1 LPLSPLPPTKTDMQ
15 TAIDDAVRPL
25 TERIATLELEM
36 ATIPQVMD
44 GRQRAG
50 ALPYTKTKTEAARE
64 IEAAASDR
72 SQAESHAVAGGAPS
86 PGGRGHGGGVA

>member
-36 ATIPQVMD
+36 ATIPQAMD
-44 GRQRAG
+44 GRQRQV
-50 ALPYTKTKTEAARE
+50 L
-64 IEAAASDR
+64 
-72 SQAESHAVAGGAPS
+72 
-86 PGGRGHGGGVA
+86 